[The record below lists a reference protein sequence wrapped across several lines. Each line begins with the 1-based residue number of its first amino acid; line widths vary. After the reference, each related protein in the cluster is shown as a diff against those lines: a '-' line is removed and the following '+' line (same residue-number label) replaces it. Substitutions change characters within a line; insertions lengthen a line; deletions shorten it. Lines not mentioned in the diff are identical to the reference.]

1 MTLICLTQNA
11 TIGFP
16 RLGGA
21 GQSRAGRIRRN
32 AFFGTL
38 QRMQRCVCNDA
49 LAQEFAS
56 AGAPISALAVHQLR
70 RRKREVCNAGTIVL
84 AWARRL

>member
-1 MTLICLTQNA
+1 MTLICLTRNA

-21 GQSRAGRIRRN
+21 GQGRAGRTGWN
-32 AFFGTL
+32 AFSGAL
-38 QRMQRCVCNDA
+38 HRSQRCVCNDA
-49 LAQEFAS
+49 LAQEFDS
-56 AGAPISALAVHQLR
+56 VGAPISALADRQLH
-70 RRKREVCNAGTIVL
+70 RRKREVCNAETVVL